1 MATLVVPSKTEKRR
15 VKVYELRNNDWYD
28 RGTGFCD
35 GTVIDDEP
43 TIFVN
48 SEEEPVRTL
57 LQTRISKDDG
67 YQRQQETLIVWTE
80 SNGLD
85 MALSF
90 QEAEGCATIWSVN
103 VVEFLCHFAHP
114 LQGIRQSGSA
124 IAAQWS
130 R

>member
-1 MATLVVPSKTEKRR
+1 MALVPPKVEKRR

-35 GTVIDDEP
+35 GTVIQDEP
-43 TIFVN
+43 TIFVQ

-90 QEAEGCATIWSVN
+90 QEAEGCATIWW
-103 VVEFLCHFAHP
+103 VVSLQWCLALC
-114 LQGIRQSGSA
+114 
-124 IAAQWS
+124 
-130 R
+130 